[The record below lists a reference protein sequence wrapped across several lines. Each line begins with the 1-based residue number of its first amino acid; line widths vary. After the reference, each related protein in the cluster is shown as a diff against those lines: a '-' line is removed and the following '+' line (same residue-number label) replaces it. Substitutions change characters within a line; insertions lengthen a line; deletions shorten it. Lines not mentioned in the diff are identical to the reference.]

1 MIQYQILQTNITRT
15 VWQTVRRITNEIW
28 GVTRLKFSLSN
39 YEETTFLTVKNF
51 TQYLSFIFLL
61 LLFILFSP
69 EKKQIKDKLN

>member
-1 MIQYQILQTNITRT
+1 MLQYQILQINIIRI
-15 VWQTVRRITNEIW
+15 VCLTVRRITNEIW
-28 GVTRLKFSLSN
+28 GVTGLKFSLSN

-61 LLFILFSP
+61 LLFMLFSP

>member
-1 MIQYQILQTNITRT
+1 MIQYQILQIDIIRI

-69 EKKQIKDKLN
+69 EKKQIKDKRN